1 MSGQYTKIL
10 ASDWNP
16 IQTQIASVLGAP
28 SGSVVDLGYNAANRV
43 TSVQTATNTIIRG
56 SEWNTLRNDVNVAY
70 VQQSNAI
77 SDLTVRVATNK
88 ITQAD
93 WAQISA
99 RSQTAYNNRLT
110 LGTGQT
116 TLSVGPSYS
125 SSAAWSTQTYYTGS
139 IVWANNAAFRG
150 FWNAGGYITFG
161 GSRSGGTVNS
171 QNAGWTNLLNNMG
184 TITLKAYSM
193 AQSGN
198 TWSGS
203 FQNSSASGVYSS
215 GITSAV
221 SAFVIYDQD
230 TNYTGNY
237 YQIVLS
243 FDNANRFAATT
254 MGFTVYCQ
262 DAHAAAGAGPD
273 TVNGTLALNC
283 NIYYPFS
290 NNPST
295 VSVTAS
301 GQS

>member
-1 MSGQYTKIL
+1 MAKIL

-16 IQTQIASVLGAP
+16 LQTQIASVLGAP
-28 SGSVVDLGYNAANRV
+28 SGVTIDLGYNTAGSIVSAQ
-43 TSVQTATNTIIRG
+43 TSTNTIIRG
-56 SEWNTLRNDVNVAY
+56 AEWNTLRSDVNTAY
-70 VQQSNAI
+70 THQTNGA
-77 SDLTVRVATNK
+77 SDLTSRTTANQ

-93 WAQISA
+93 LTQISA
-99 RSQTAYNNRLT
+99 RVTTAYNNRLT
-110 LGTGQT
+110 LGAGQT
-116 TLSVGPSYS
+116 TLRAGPSFS
-125 SSAAWSTQTYYTGS
+125 GSSAWSSQTYCTGS
-139 IVWANNAAFRG
+139 IAFANNAAFRG
-150 FWNAGGYITFG
+150 FWNGGGYITFS
-161 GSRSGGTVNS
+161 GSRSGGSTNS
-171 QNAGWTNLLNNMG
+171 QNIGWTNLLNNMG

-198 TWSGS
+198 TWNGS

-215 GITSAV
+215 GIGTSV

-237 YQIVLS
+237 YQIYIA
-243 FDNANRFAATT
+243 FDNSNKFLATSMT
-254 MGFTVYCQ
+254 FTVYCI

-290 NNPST
+290 NNPTT